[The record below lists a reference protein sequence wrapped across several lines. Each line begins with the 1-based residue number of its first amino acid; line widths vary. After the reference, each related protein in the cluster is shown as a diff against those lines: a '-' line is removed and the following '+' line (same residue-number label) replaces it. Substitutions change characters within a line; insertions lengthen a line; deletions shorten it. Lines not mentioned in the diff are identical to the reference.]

1 MSLKKL
7 LPMLTLLSG
16 TLLLS
21 ACLVRIAYN
30 NADWLLIWKIDDAI
44 GLNTAQKDFLITHLK
59 EHLRW
64 HRETELEKT
73 IAFLRRTQTAAATGV
88 SKFKIEGA
96 LSEYAQLRNA
106 LATHGA
112 ADSAEFFAQISDEQ
126 VDNLQKSLQNSNKDW
141 ERRAKLP
148 PRSRS
153 ADRTER
159 VLDMI
164 TDWTGSLSS
173 TQERQLT
180 LSIEHLPDVLDI
192 WLAHT
197 KERQRQF
204 VEIVRSARG
213 DRAAASQALLVWI
226 TAETLPPQLAAHRSA
241 VYDLIIEVDRLCT
254 KAQRDHAV
262 RKLQTWI
269 DDLQLA
275 KDQGAT

>member
-1 MSLKKL
+1 MSLKKRLPGLSL
-7 LPMLTLLSG
+7 LLG

-21 ACLVRIAYN
+21 ACLVRMAYN

-44 GLNTAQKDFLITHLK
+44 DLNAAQKDFLITHLK

-73 IAFLRRTQTAAATGV
+73 IAFLNRTQIAAASGV

-96 LSEYAQLRNA
+96 LAEYAQLRNA
-106 LATHGA
+106 LAVHGA

-126 VDNLQKSLQNSNKDW
+126 VDKLQKSLQKSNKDW

-148 PRSRS
+148 ARPRS

-159 VLDMI
+159 ILDMI

-197 KERQRQF
+197 KERQQQF
-204 VEIVRSARG
+204 VEIVRSART
-213 DRAAASQALLVWI
+213 DRAAASQALVTWI

-275 KDQGAT
+275 KAQGAI